1 MLRSR
6 NPSADARSP
15 WCHDRQGCR
24 LPCAR
29 HEAAPEN
36 LGSVLADLRFEIER
50 EEGTKE
56 IAGEEGGQQETLDGV
71 RVVPVDMVGMPAL
84 DQFVE
89 PMILDIPS
97 LMTETDGPLGGDG
110 LGRKG
115 SHTDP
120 VAGSWVVFAIELP
133 FHGIGFERTDDSH
146 RSIDL
151 RPGKQIREV
160 PPQALAVAERT
171 LPSWEVI
178 EESGRVLVQVAP
190 VVLEYR
196 QSMFATSQ
204 KKVEKWAGGV
214 RASARTRSKARG

>member
-1 MLRSR
+1 MDSWRDGGVDSGIDLR
-6 NPSADARSP
+6 
-15 WCHDRQGCR
+15 
-24 LPCAR
+24 R

-36 LGSVLADLRFEIER
+36 LSSVLADLRFEIER
-50 EEGTKE
+50 EEGMKE

-71 RVVPVDMVGMPAL
+71 RVVPVDMVGMPAF

-89 PMILDIPS
+89 PMILDVPS

-115 SHTDP
+115 SHPDP
-120 VAGSWVVFAIELP
+120 VAGSGVVFAIELP

-171 LPSWEVI
+171 LPSREVI
-178 EESGRVLVQVAP
+178 EESGHVLVQVAP
-190 VVLEYR
+190 FVLEYR

-204 KKVEKWAGGV
+204 KKVEKWGGGV
-214 RASARTRSKARG
+214 KRIGQNQIEGTGIRADHAHQ